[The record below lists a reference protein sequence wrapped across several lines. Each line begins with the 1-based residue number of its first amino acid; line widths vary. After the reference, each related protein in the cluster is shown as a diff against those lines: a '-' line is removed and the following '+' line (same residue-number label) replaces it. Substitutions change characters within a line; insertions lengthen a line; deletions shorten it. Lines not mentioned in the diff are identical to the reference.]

1 MWWTEQIIF
10 ERNQL
15 SKVNFIFRQL
25 FHNLELVLFE
35 ILSLNQF
42 IQVPHLIH
50 VLHNWVLTKSTE
62 LINYVFWLFSFV
74 WTNEIS
80 VLICNELR
88 IVMLLSVNKVIEA
101 FNVLVHVFMLRW
113 LVVDV
118 TVNCLLTNFLHL
130 NFTSKHKELIRS
142 FFIFFLCF
150 TNFRLERMLLSLFFL
165 GCYWDLID
173 YVKITE
179 RRLFFLIVKFLFT
192 QDVLES
198 WTSF

>member
-15 SKVNFIFRQL
+15 SKVHFILRQL

-35 ILSLNQF
+35 ILSLNEF
-42 IQVPHLIH
+42 IQIPHLIH
-50 VLHNWVLTKSTE
+50 VLHNWVLTKCTE
-62 LINYVFWLFSFV
+62 LINYVFLLFSFV

-80 VLICNELR
+80 VLIGYELR

-101 FNVLVHVFMLRW
+101 FNVLVHVFVLRW

-118 TVNCLLTNFLHL
+118 TVNCLLTNFLYL

-150 TNFRLERMLLSLFFL
+150 SNLRLERMLLSLLFL

>member
-1 MWWTEQIIF
+1 
-10 ERNQL
+10 
-15 SKVNFIFRQL
+15 
-25 FHNLELVLFE
+25 
-35 ILSLNQF
+35 
-42 IQVPHLIH
+42 
-50 VLHNWVLTKSTE
+50 
-62 LINYVFWLFSFV
+62 
-74 WTNEIS
+74 
-80 VLICNELR
+80 
-88 IVMLLSVNKVIEA
+88 MLLSVNKVIEA

-118 TVNCLLTNFLHL
+118 TVNCLLTNFLHF

-198 WTSF
+198 